1 MSYEGLLAFG
11 KLICF
16 FLFSFLQGLDARWV
30 ENVAVENVYPFS
42 NQHRNHLIV
51 RKIVGANGRKV
62 LAVAVV
68 CKDPKAL
75 ELDDDSARIE
85 TV

>member
-1 MSYEGLLAFG
+1 M
-11 KLICF
+11 
-16 FLFSFLQGLDARWV
+16 
-30 ENVAVENVYPFS
+30 ENVYPFP
-42 NQHRNHLIV
+42 NQHRNHLIA
-51 RKIVGANGRKV
+51 RKIAGANGRKV
-62 LAVAVV
+62 PAVAVV